1 MAGTNGNITSE
12 GVAVTAI
19 IMANTMFLEH
29 PKKFLKKGLTY
40 AADYSIHL
48 ALRLQKLVMWQ
59 EIIWKSSKI
68 R

>member
-1 MAGTNGNITSE
+1 
-12 GVAVTAI
+12 
-19 IMANTMFLEH
+19 MFLEH

-68 R
+68 RQTRNSTACFWQELA